1 MMHNLRKPYGFT
13 LIELM
18 IVVTIVGVLSATAIP
33 AYQDYAVRARIS
45 EGLGLAASAKSA
57 VVTDGITSLGD
68 LARVTDSWNAQSG
81 GMGAGQGLTSKY
93 VTNVCITNP
102 GGAANCG
109 GAVLP
114 AVADGIITIT
124 YNSGAVGLGTG
135 GNQLQLRPYLH
146 TGAAPVPTLGAALGL
161 GNNSGIIDWACV
173 SETAETASARF
184 GAVVVPLGVAVG
196 VPDHFVPSE
205 CR

>member
-1 MMHNLRKPYGFT
+1 MKPQLPRHHGFT

-18 IVVTIVGVLSATAIP
+18 IVVAIVGILAAIALP
-33 AYQDYAVRARIS
+33 AYQDYTVRARIS

-57 VVTDGITSLGD
+57 LVTDGTTSLGD
-68 LARVTDSWNAQSG
+68 LARITDTWNAQAG
-81 GMGAGQGLTSKY
+81 GLGAGQGLTSKY

-114 AVADGIITIT
+114 AAADGIITIT
-124 YNSGAVGLGTG
+124 YNAGAVGLGVG
-135 GNQLQLRPYLH
+135 ANQLQLRPYLH
-146 TGAAPVPTLGAALGL
+146 TNTGLQALGTALTLGD
-161 GNNSGIIDWACV
+161 NSGVLDWACV
-173 SETAETASARF
+173 SATAATASNHF
-184 GAVVVPLGVAVG
+184 GVVVTPLGAVG
-196 VPDHFVPSE
+196 VLERFVPGE

>member
-1 MMHNLRKPYGFT
+1 MMHNLRKPCGFT

-18 IVVTIVGVLSATAIP
+18 IVVAIIGILAAIALP

-45 EGLGLAASAKSA
+45 EGLGFAASAKSA
-57 VVTDGITSLGD
+57 VVTDGITSSGD
-68 LARVTDSWNAQSG
+68 LARITDTWNAQSG
-81 GMGAGQGLTSKY
+81 GLGAGQGLTSKY

-124 YNSGAVGLGTG
+124 YNAGAVGLGTG

-146 TGAAPVPTLGAALGL
+146 TGVLPPVPTLWAALNI
-161 GNNSGIIDWACV
+161 GNNSGVIDWACV
-173 SETAETASARF
+173 SATSETASSRF
-184 GAVVVPLGVAVG
+184 GAVVPLGVAVG
-196 VPDHFVPSE
+196 VPPRFVPSD

>member
-1 MMHNLRKPYGFT
+1 MTHNLRKPYGFT

-18 IVVTIVGVLSATAIP
+18 IVVAIVGILAAIALP
-33 AYQDYAVRARIS
+33 AYQDYIVRARIS
-45 EGLGLAASAKSA
+45 EGLGLAASATSA
-57 VVTDGITSLGD
+57 VVTDGTTSLGD
-68 LARVTDSWNAQSG
+68 LARTTNTWNAQSG
-81 GMGAGQGLTSKY
+81 GLGAGQGLTSKY

-114 AVADGIITIT
+114 AAADGIITIT
-124 YNSGAVGLGTG
+124 YNSGTVGLGAG
-135 GNQLQLRPYLH
+135 ANQLQLRPYLH

-161 GNNSGIIDWACV
+161 GNNSGVIDWACV
-173 SETAETASARF
+173 SATAATASSRF
-184 GAVVVPLGVAVG
+184 GAVVPLGAVVG
-196 VPDHFVPSE
+196 VPARFVPGE